1 MSDLT
6 IEFIEEDEYEE
17 WQYEKSG
24 NEASD
29 FISKEIIP
37 KLEEFDFGS
46 DDKDYVKGMA
56 HYALFIELL
65 PKLGQL
71 GYTPDDLVEFIE
83 ELVECGNN
91 RILH

>member
-6 IEFIEEDEYEE
+6 VEFQEDDYEE

-24 NEASD
+24 NEAAD

-37 KLEEFDFGS
+37 KLEEFDFGK
-46 DDKDYVKGMA
+46 DDEDYVKGMA

-71 GYTPDDLVEFIE
+71 GYSVDDLTEYIT
-83 ELVECGNN
+83 ELVEYGNN
-91 RILH
+91 IVLH